1 MCLYIFENIFSILI
15 PFRLYTGDETTAI
28 DPVVRGP
35 SWRKVRESNL
45 DPDISFSSDI
55 HFLIEKTL
63 TEHHAALFWVS
74 YFVNN
79 MKEYECQVILNIMTS
94 KFHELGC
101 G

>member
-1 MCLYIFENIFSILI
+1 M
-15 PFRLYTGDETTAI
+15 YTGDETTAI

-35 SWRKVRESNL
+35 SWRKVRENNL

-79 MKEYECQVILNIMTS
+79 MKEYECQVILS
-94 KFHELGC
+94 KFGSCSDLYSQ
-101 G
+101 